1 MSEATPQ
8 EIPEENDFR
17 RLDDYVDQLED
28 IFTNIEGMLA
38 CKDLD
43 SLERQTVRV
52 HMFLLKMA
60 VSSLGAVAGEFRER
74 RAVDEALPRRA
85 TFLDRRGRTEDVLE
99 AAGRAL
105 VAHDPLGEE
114 VREPWATVLEDLE
127 SEGFEPRRVALRPWM
142 PRPVREGDLP
152 HEVEELF
159 LEIRSVALLPFL
171 VRDHRPHQVGR
182 ERLLGLLV
190 LHLRQE
196 PGEAEEKI
204 RRNLARLK
212 TVGEVVLANRLAME
226 GLLKKVATFRHQ
238 TKGKSLDLQ
247 GSSPS
252 VGSLQERT
260 EEVARAGV
268 DRLRLEGPVGAGKKH
283 VAELF
288 HRLGPGAANPFVA
301 VDCAHVAAG
310 GEGPSPSDYE
320 FRRRLFGDVHAE
332 DLEDA
337 MGAFE
342 QARGGTLYLDAVENL
357 PLSFQYKLAQV
368 LQEGRFSRLG
378 EDGHVQV
385 DCRII
390 LASDGDLEERVEA
403 RRFSSKLLRGF
414 RNAPRLRVSGLNHR
428 REDIP
433 ALAETFFAQE
443 ARSQKKHRLREI
455 APETL
460 RELVDRDWS
469 DGNVKALMNWIGW
482 AVARAEPDA
491 ISLRPEHLPRSLRAK
506 DPRWSVELFHEDG
519 RPRTF
524 AEYLAEGFRALETS
538 LGDRARALQAWDVS
552 AEEVEAWLP

>member
-1 MSEATPQ
+1 MSQTPYPAS
-8 EIPEENDFR
+8 PEPSDLR
-17 RLDDYVDQLED
+17 RLDDYVEQLED
-28 IFTNIEGMLA
+28 IFANIEGMLA

-52 HMFLLKMA
+52 HMFLLKLA

-85 TFLDRRGRTEDVLE
+85 TFLDRRGRTEEVLE

-105 VAHDPLGEE
+105 VGHDPLGEE
-114 VREPWATVLEDLE
+114 VREPWASVLEELE
-127 SEGFEPRRVALRPWM
+127 EGGFQPQRVGIRPWM

-152 HEVEELF
+152 PEVEDLF
-159 LEIRSVALLPFL
+159 LEVRSVALLPFL
-171 VRDHRPHQVGR
+171 IRDHRPQQVGR
-182 ERLLGLLV
+182 DRLLGLLV
-190 LHLRQE
+190 LHLRQGPDE
-196 PGEAEEKI
+196 GEEAL

-247 GSSPS
+247 GSSPA
-252 VGSLQERT
+252 VRSLRERT

-288 HRLGPGAANPFVA
+288 HRLGPGAGNPFVA
-301 VDCAHVAAG
+301 VDCALVAVG
-310 GEGPSPSDYE
+310 GDAPSPSDYE

-368 LQEGRFSRLG
+368 LQEGRFSRIG

-385 DCRII
+385 DCRIVF
-390 LASDGDLEERVEA
+390 ASEGDLEERVES
-403 RRFSSKLLRGF
+403 RRFSSKLLRSF
-414 RNAPRLRVSGLNHR
+414 RGAPRLKVPGLNHR

-433 ALAETFFAQE
+433 ALAETFFAHQV
-443 ARSQKKHRLREI
+443 RSQKKHRLREI
-455 APETL
+455 LPETL
-460 RELVDRDWS
+460 RALVELDWS
-469 DGNVKALMNWIGW
+469 EGNVKGLKNWIGW

-491 ISLRPEHLPRSLRAK
+491 TALRPEHLPRSLRAEN
-506 DPRWSVELFHEDG
+506 PRWSVEVFHQDG
-519 RPRTF
+519 RPRSLRD
-524 AEYLAEGFRALETS
+524 YLGEGMRLLEAS
-538 LGDRARALQAWDVS
+538 LGDRDRALQAWEVRG
-552 AEEVEAWLP
+552 EEVDRWLT